1 MMEFVPPRRGLLV
14 AALVVVSA
22 VITVTIAATLFAVWL
37 MSGGCDVKCRAGET
51 LRASVPA
58 PVSPSDRIPGAG
70 LPARVFFPTHPGGG
84 AA

>member
-1 MMEFVPPRRGLLV
+1 MDFAPAFRGLMV

-37 MSGGCDVKCRAGET
+37 VSGGCDVKCRAGET
-51 LRASVPA
+51 LHASIPA
-58 PVSPSDRIPGAG
+58 PVSPSDRNSGAG
-70 LPARVFFPTHPGGG
+70 LPARVFFPIHPGGG